1 MKLIDNRYRIDEVLE
16 NSVYGSIFK
25 VTDFWDDDKK
35 LFMKLYN
42 IEKQQNIIYYF
53 IENFITLSNIRHKF
67 LLTSNRFDIINTIDR
82 KKVSIKQYYATT
94 EYISAPSLDEV
105 YTKLSLEDR

>member
-1 MKLIDNRYRIDEVLE
+1 
-16 NSVYGSIFK
+16 
-25 VTDFWDDDKK
+25 
-35 LFMKLYN
+35 MKLYN

-82 KKVSIKQYYATT
+82 KKLVLNNIMLPLNTFQLQVLMKFTQN
-94 EYISAPSLDEV
+94 
-105 YTKLSLEDR
+105 